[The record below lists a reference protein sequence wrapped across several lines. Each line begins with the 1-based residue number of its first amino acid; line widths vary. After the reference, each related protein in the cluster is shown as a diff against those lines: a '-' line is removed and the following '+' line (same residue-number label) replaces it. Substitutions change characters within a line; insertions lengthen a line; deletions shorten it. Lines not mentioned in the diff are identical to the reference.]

1 LEVRG
6 DPDDFNPIF
15 EALRKKEEQNKAL
28 VNAIQNVINN
38 LKNDQTIGDHVR
50 RNQIPRYY
58 IQKHDVQTLFRVE
71 LPRYWRLT
79 YAILSLENHKKCAVI
94 LEVFDHDA
102 YNKRFGYFKK

>member
-28 VNAIQNVINN
+28 VNAVQNVINS
-38 LKNDQTIGDHVR
+38 LKNDQTVGDHVR

-58 IQKHDVQTLFRVE
+58 IQKHGVQTPFHVE
-71 LPRYWRLT
+71 LPPPPHVSNGPVRL
-79 YAILSLENHKKCAVI
+79 N
-94 LEVFDHDA
+94 EVQDLRGHLA
-102 YNKRFGYFKK
+102 QLRTGG